1 MTSRYRVEY
10 HFKSHRRDE
19 LIEWIKG
26 LLVVPFVLVRDLPF
40 KTPNVQNQENLVRD
54 RYASVFADVEGLI
67 DDHSI
72 VLNLTLFLFV
82 VAHQRGNTTPHSKL
96 KMLVPTVGVFFTPL
110 PLKKAFLTTEPQ
122 RAISQR
128 RYVAPSFNGTP
139 PYLSKLIKTFVDF
152 LPLLNSWLSQT
163 PRPQTQN

>member
-10 HFKSHRRDE
+10 HLKSHRRDE

-40 KTPNVQNQENLVRD
+40 KTPNVQKQENLVKD

-72 VLNLTLFLFV
+72 
-82 VAHQRGNTTPHSKL
+82 
-96 KMLVPTVGVFFTPL
+96 
-110 PLKKAFLTTEPQ
+110 
-122 RAISQR
+122 
-128 RYVAPSFNGTP
+128 
-139 PYLSKLIKTFVDF
+139 LS
-152 LPLLNSWLSQT
+152 SA
-163 PRPQTQN
+163 